1 MHRTLFICAPQVR
14 EMELRRFLASFTR
27 LETVVSDSVA
37 LPLSRADYD
46 AVADDIPLM
55 RCLVNTPAFQAG
67 SARLACDFR
76 VNPFLDSLL
85 AQADSYGYRLSYHVN
100 IRVIEIDREWI
111 RAAGKNV
118 LEVRDLPGVPRSI
131 VMMQQRLTDQ
141 LLQATALC
149 EEYLAVDPG
158 PAVWWLRETLG
169 HNFRQQ
175 FEAFRFEAKSW
186 DFIEGGYEEELASA
200 AFTTSD
206 QLLVDELCAGAIRDS
221 QVATF
226 LGWRPSD
233 NLADRFSDRVQ
244 VDPLEVDDFSALP
257 ASLPLAYTGNEPYIF
272 VSYKRADLDRVSP
285 VMAYLQERGYRL
297 WYDRGIKGGDD
308 WTAVLEERLASSCGL
323 LLFISQA
330 SIDSKYVRREVL
342 FADSMEKRI
351 ISIRLESVQLRHGMK
366 LLLPRYQIIDHGV
379 ADFTVQLVR
388 ALKNA
393 R

>member
-1 MHRTLFICAPQVR
+1 
-14 EMELRRFLASFTR
+14 
-27 LETVVSDSVA
+27 
-37 LPLSRADYD
+37 
-46 AVADDIPLM
+46 M

-100 IRVIEIDREWI
+100 IRFIEIDREWI

-118 LEVRDLPGVPRSI
+118 LEVRDLPGVPRSL

-200 AFTTSD
+200 ASTTSD

-257 ASLPLAYTGNEPYIF
+257 TSLPLAYTGNEPYIF

-379 ADFTVQLVR
+379 ADFTVQLAR
-388 ALKNA
+388 ALNNA